1 MGMPMHAPSLAET
14 TAFVAVVELKSF
26 TKAAKQLA
34 LSPPRVSEMVRNL
47 EERLGVRLVERT
59 TRSVAPTAA
68 GERLLE
74 RLRPVL
80 DQYQS
85 ALESANEFR
94 GRPAGLLRLAA
105 PPPADFFLGSAIPR
119 FLAQYPEISLDLSF
133 NDALTDIVAERFDAG
148 IRIGERIERDMI
160 AVRVTDE
167 LPVVVA
173 GSPAY
178 FAQRGK
184 PKSPKDL
191 VAHDCIRI
199 RFASGTYLPWRFRV
213 KRRDLEVH
221 VEGRLVVNSA
231 SLARRVAVEGLALIQ
246 TPLLFIASDLSEGKL
261 TTVLEQWAPTPV
273 TGFFLY
279 YPSRRQMRPALK
291 ALVDFLRDEHHAA
304 SKRPSQ

>member
-1 MGMPMHAPSLAET
+1 MAPIHAPSLAET

-26 TKAAKQLA
+26 AKAAKQLA
-34 LSPPRVSEMVRNL
+34 LSPPRVSEMVRKL

-80 DQYQS
+80 DEYQS
-85 ALESANEFR
+85 ALESVNQFR
-94 GRPAGLLRLAA
+94 GQPTGILRLTA
-105 PPPADFFLGSAIPR
+105 PPPAADLFLGSVVPR
-119 FLAQYPEISLDLSF
+119 FLAQYPEISLELSF
-133 NDALTDIVAERFDAG
+133 NEALIDIVAERFDAG
-148 IRIGERIERDMI
+148 IRIGERVERDLI
-160 AVRVTDE
+160 AVRITDQ
-167 LPVVVA
+167 LPLVVA

-199 RFASGTYLPWRFRV
+199 RFASGSYLPWRFRV

-221 VEGRLVVNSA
+221 VKGRLVVNSVTV
-231 SLARRVAVEGLALIQ
+231 ARRAAVGGVGLIQ
-246 TPLLFIASDLSEGKL
+246 GPPIFIATDLAGGRL
-261 TTVLEQWAPTPV
+261 VTVLDQWAPTPA
-273 TGFFLY
+273 TGFFVY

-291 ALVDFLRDEHHAA
+291 ALLDFLRDERPGA
-304 SKRPSQ
+304 SQEASQ